1 MQAMNRNPQQG
12 QLGVFPGI
20 PVSMSGHEL
29 KQQLPGT
36 GNFTMYRSHG
46 MPQLQ
51 QGFPNS
57 ATAMLAVQGHMQS
70 QRPSFIGPTGAVHSP
85 FYIPQY
91 QPAAAAAYGIPR
103 SAAPGQIYRTA
114 ATTQPQQQFVYQQMP
129 PNIYFQHAT
138 LHQRQMQAPI
148 QTAQLPPAA
157 PNGINNLPSE
167 PIPMTTVIPNHP
179 PPAQTPTQPPPPPI
193 QQQPQQPAPPVEKKQ
208 SKALKVIDP
217 NTGRNVME
225 DIQKAEKSIPAARN
239 GDKAQVPTGISA
251 PEPYIVNHQHQAPAN
266 QMGLREYCVDISFL
280 FKFVLQ
286 CKIQVFVLNL
296 NPS

>member
-12 QLGVFPGI
+12 QPGVFPGI

-57 ATAMLAVQGHMQS
+57 AAAMLAVQGHMQS
-70 QRPSFIGPTGAVHSP
+70 QRPSFIGPTGAVHSQ

-103 SAAPGQIYRTA
+103 SAAPGQIYRS
-114 ATTQPQQQFVYQQMP
+114 ATTQQPFVFQQMP
-129 PNIYFQHAT
+129 PNFYFPHGT
-138 LHQRQMQAPI
+138 LHQRQPMQAPI
-148 QTAQLPPAA
+148 QTAQIPAP
-157 PNGINNLPSE
+157 PNGINNIPAE
-167 PIPMTTVIPNHP
+167 PIPMTPVIPNHP
-179 PPAQTPTQPPPPPI
+179 PPAQTPTQPQQSHQNAPPI
-193 QQQPQQPAPPVEKKQ
+193 EKKQ

-225 DIQKAEKSIPAARN
+225 DIQKPERSIPTVRN
-239 GDKAQVPTGISA
+239 GDKAQVPIGITA
-251 PEPYIVNHQHQAPAN
+251 PEPFIVNHQAPAN
-266 QMGLREYCVDISFL
+266 QMGLREYCVVIFFFNFS
-280 FKFVLQ
+280 
-286 CKIQVFVLNL
+286 
-296 NPS
+296 